1 MKYIRT
7 VNHAPGAPGLR
18 FLGLGPFWLPCRGL
32 KKLKNLLD
40 NEAFWAVNRSEKNL
54 RKMLSNSSEVISLW
68 SKNKLIGFGRATSD
82 HVFRAVLWDIVIKS
96 EYKGHGLGKMIVN
109 SLLKRKS
116 IKNVQKVYLMSTNNS
131 GFYKQLG
138 FKISDDQNLMYLL
151 KKEKS

>member
-18 FLGLGPFWLPCRGL
+18 LLGLGPFLLPCGGL
-32 KKLKNLLD
+32 KKLKNLLE

-54 RKMLSNSSEVISLW
+54 QKMLSNSSEVISLW
-68 SKNKLIGFGRATSD
+68 KENKLIGFGRATSD

-96 EYKGHGLGKMIVN
+96 EYKGNGLGKIIVN

-116 IKNVQKVYLMSTNNS
+116 IKNVQKVYLVTTNNS
-131 GFYKQLG
+131 GFYKQFG
-138 FKISDDQNLMYLL
+138 FKNSSEQTLMYLL
-151 KKEKS
+151 KN